1 MENKILNDELRALR
15 SKLEKDAKQSGF
27 RIAEAQ
33 KEIQEKV
40 FLRKQLRSE
49 WEERDSELEGDVSEL
64 VQEIS
69 NIQGRL
75 LQAEELIKQLES
87 LTI

>member
-1 MENKILNDELRALR
+1 MNEELLKLR
-15 SKLEKDAKQSGF
+15 DKLAKDAKQSGF
-27 RIAEAQ
+27 RIGEAQ
-33 KEIQEKV
+33 EEIQEKV

>member
-1 MENKILNDELRALR
+1 MNEELLKLKA
-15 SKLEKDAKQSGF
+15 KLEKDAKQSEF
-27 RIAEAQ
+27 RISEAQ
-33 KEIQEKV
+33 QEIQEKV
-40 FLRKQLRSE
+40 ALRRQLRSE

-87 LTI
+87 ITI

>member
-1 MENKILNDELRALR
+1 MNEELI
-15 SKLEKDAKQSGF
+15 KLKEKLAKDAKQSGF
-27 RIAEAQ
+27 RIGELQ

-40 FLRKQLRSE
+40 ALRKQLRTE

-75 LQAEELIKQLES
+75 LQAEELVKQLES
-87 LTI
+87 ITI

>member
-1 MENKILNDELRALR
+1 MNDELI
-15 SKLEKDAKQSGF
+15 KLKEKLAKDAKQSGF
-27 RIAEAQ
+27 RIGELQ

-40 FLRKQLRSE
+40 LLRKQLRTE

-87 LTI
+87 ITI

>member
-1 MENKILNDELRALR
+1 MENTELDKLK

-27 RIAEAQ
+27 RISECQ
-33 KEIQEKV
+33 KEIQDLVKERKEK
-40 FLRKQLRSE
+40 REE
-49 WEERDSELEGDVSEL
+49 WEQYDQETEGNISEL

-75 LQAEELIKQLES
+75 LQAQELIKYLES
-87 LTI
+87 VNQ